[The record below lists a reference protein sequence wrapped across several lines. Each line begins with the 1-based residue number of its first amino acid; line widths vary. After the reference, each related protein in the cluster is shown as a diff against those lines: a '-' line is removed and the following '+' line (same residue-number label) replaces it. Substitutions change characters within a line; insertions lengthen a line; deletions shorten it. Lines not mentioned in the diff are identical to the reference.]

1 MKIAVFCSANNNI
14 DPTYF
19 NMAERLGKWIGEHG
33 HTLIYGGGNSGLMEC
48 IGKSVHE
55 AGGRTIG
62 VVPRIMEEGRRMSDY
77 VDVEIPC
84 EDLTDRKAIMM
95 QQADEFCALPGGIG
109 TLDEVFTVAASATIG
124 YHHKRV
130 TLYGVNGFWDSL
142 IALLDDLQQKGMI
155 RGDYHEYLHV
165 KHIDSLNQ

>member
-55 AGGRTIG
+55 QA
-62 VVPRIMEEGRRMSDY
+62 EEPLVSSRVSW
-77 VDVEIPC
+77 
-84 EDLTDRKAIMM
+84 
-95 QQADEFCALPGGIG
+95 
-109 TLDEVFTVAASATIG
+109 
-124 YHHKRV
+124 KR
-130 TLYGVNGFWDSL
+130 G
-142 IALLDDLQQKGMI
+142 A
-155 RGDYHEYLHV
+155 E
-165 KHIDSLNQ
+165 